1 MMQMFKEGI
10 IDLQTKVV
18 TVDSQEFRQTKLNYC
33 NSEILN
39 ILGIV
44 ADTDDF

>member
-18 TVDSQEFRQTKLNYC
+18 IVDNQEFRQTKLNYC
-33 NSEILN
+33 NSEMIN
-39 ILGIV
+39 ILGIKIE
-44 ADTDDF
+44 TDD